1 MGKANSKLSSEE
13 LQELQRCTYF
23 DKRELQQW
31 YKGFMKDCPTGSLDR
46 ENFARIYKQFFP
58 FGDSAAFAN
67 HVFDVFDENK
77 NGTVDFKEFISA
89 LSVTSRGRIDE
100 KLVWSFQLYDI
111 NNDGYI
117 TRDEMYQ
124 IVEAIYKMVG
134 NMVKLPEDEDTAD
147 KRVEKIFTL
156 MDSNGDGKLD
166 MEEFREGSQKDP
178 TIVNALNL
186 YDGLV

>member
-1 MGKANSKLSSEE
+1 MGKAHSKLSAEQ
-13 LQELQRCTYF
+13 LTELQRCTYF
-23 DKRELQQW
+23 DKKELQQW

-46 ENFARIYKQFFP
+46 PSFQRIYKSFFP
-58 FGDSAAFAN
+58 FGDPSAFAD
-67 HVFDVFDENK
+67 HVFNVFDENK
-77 NGTVDFKEFISA
+77 NGSIDFREFISA
-89 LSVTSRGRIDE
+89 LSVTSRGRIEE

-117 TRDEMYQ
+117 TREEMHQ
-124 IVEAIYKMVG
+124 IVEAIYRMVG
-134 NMVKLPEDEDTAD
+134 NMVKLPLDEDTPD

-156 MDSNGDGKLD
+156 MDMNADGKLD

-178 TIVNALNL
+178 TIVQALNL